1 MSNDPLKRE
10 VLFKSD
16 LLDERT
22 LKLSTRLIRVYTLNG
37 NQYNKKLQWANATA
51 IRCHGHTRY
60 RLEEKGPRNPGGGGT
75 PL

>member
-22 LKLSTRLIRVYTLNG
+22 MKLSTHLIKGVYLNG
-37 NQYNKKLQWANATA
+37 NQYNKKLQGQNATA
-51 IRCHGHTRY
+51 IRRHGRTGY
-60 RLEEKGPRNPGGGGT
+60 RLEEKGPRNILLT
-75 PL
+75 L

>member
-22 LKLSTRLIRVYTLNG
+22 LKLSTRLIKGVYLNG
-37 NQYNKKLQWANATA
+37 NQYNKKLRRKNATA
-51 IRCHGHTRY
+51 IRRHGHTRY
-60 RLEEKGPRNPGGGGT
+60 RLEEKGPRNI
-75 PL
+75 LLIL

>member
-22 LKLSTRLIRVYTLNG
+22 LKGVIKGVSLNG
-37 NQYNKKLQWANATA
+37 N
-51 IRCHGHTRY
+51 
-60 RLEEKGPRNPGGGGT
+60 RLSKRFRVPG
-75 PL
+75 